1 MKNTWFPA
9 VTLLARYVLLAA
21 LVAVAIVAVFASVEC
36 FPVDGLLYWRD
47 RRR

>member
-1 MKNTWFPA
+1 MRNTWLPA
-9 VTLLARYVLLAA
+9 VTLLARYLLLAA
-21 LVAVAIVAVFASVEC
+21 LVAGAIVAVFVAVEC